1 MPTTS
6 IATILAVTAMLV
18 AFWLGHRALTLAQL
32 TGRGTL
38 FRADSDLLELPQQT
52 HTLGGAGRTVEVR
65 GGAPLRDARGLSVRA
80 MYVPASSPTSI
91 TRPRPIFD
99 LAAF

>member
-6 IATILAVTAMLV
+6 IATSLAVMTMLV
-18 AFWLGHRALTLAQL
+18 AFWLGHRGLTLAQL
-32 TGRGTL
+32 TGQETL
-38 FRADSDLLELPQQT
+38 FRADFDLLELAKRT
-52 HTLGGAGRTVEVR
+52 HTLGGAARTVKVR
-65 GGAPLRDARGLSVRA
+65 GGAPLRGAGGLSVRA

-91 TRPRPIFD
+91 TCPRPTFD